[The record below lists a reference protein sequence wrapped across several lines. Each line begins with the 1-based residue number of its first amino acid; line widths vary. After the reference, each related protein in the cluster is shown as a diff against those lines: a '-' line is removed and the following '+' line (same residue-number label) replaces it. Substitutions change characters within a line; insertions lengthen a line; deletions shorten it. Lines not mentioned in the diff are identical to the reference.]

1 MKVYRVGIDVNN
13 YASFFID
20 APDEY
25 YRSHRDML
33 RFVGKPASSLW
44 EIPPIFILHPKL
56 KRGDFYGFEHKI
68 ALTQHAF
75 DLLHD
80 LITPYAELLPLIYQ
94 DTNFYALNTINFRSL
109 LDYDKTVWCIYKS
122 GKRGHVEKFAF
133 NESLLPEN
141 MLFKVPEAIAYNF
154 VVEINNDPA
163 TEFKARVESEGLKG
177 IIFEEEWSSE

>member
-1 MKVYRVGIDVNN
+1 MKVYKVKIDVNN
-13 YASFFID
+13 YASFYID

-25 YRSHRDML
+25 YDSHREML
-33 RFVGKPASSLW
+33 RFNGKPASSLW

-68 ALTQHAF
+68 ALSQHAF
-75 DLLHD
+75 DFLHD

-94 DTNFYALNTINFRSL
+94 NTNYYALNTINFKSL
-109 LDYDKTVWCIYKS
+109 LDYDKTVWRVNES
-122 GKRGHVEKFAF
+122 GERGSVKKFAF

-163 TEFKARVESEGLKG
+163 TEFKARVENAGLKG
-177 IIFEEEWSSE
+177 LIFTEEWSNE